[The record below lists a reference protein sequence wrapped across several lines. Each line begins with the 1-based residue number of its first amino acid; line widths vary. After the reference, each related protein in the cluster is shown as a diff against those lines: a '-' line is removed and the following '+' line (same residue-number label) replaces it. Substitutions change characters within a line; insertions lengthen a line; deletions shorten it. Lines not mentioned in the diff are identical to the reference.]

1 MKPWGRNVRLRA
13 RSHGCKIWL
22 KVGGAL
28 QFPWTLQR
36 NLAAAARSAKKRE
49 AARRAA
55 FRFFALQL
63 QKLQRSRS
71 MRENARSCSF
81 GWFFFFGK
89 RTFSEHA
96 DVFRVVLKFPF
107 FLFFCWWRMPHF
119 FLGILQRSLRT
130 KKNDAHTCSSCLCCR
145 LHFLGHRF
153 KTWLLGGQQ
162 VFL

>member
-1 MKPWGRNVRLRA
+1 MWHHDVTNARTCQFFRRLFDRLPVRISTSDLHHRILLKKRISELMIYDKLISELMILECSFPLNSCRGWSREDSCRVFSLVTLLLRA

-81 GWFFFFGK
+81 G
-89 RTFSEHA
+89 
-96 DVFRVVLKFPF
+96 
-107 FLFFCWWRMPHF
+107 
-119 FLGILQRSLRT
+119 
-130 KKNDAHTCSSCLCCR
+130 
-145 LHFLGHRF
+145 
-153 KTWLLGGQQ
+153 
-162 VFL
+162 